1 MKIILKYFCCF
12 FLLVSFAAT
21 SFAQDSTII
30 TKMPKFKP
38 PVVKTYLGV
47 NQDGAQVT
55 VDEGNQLVGLPL
67 KVVDDKN
74 NIYPIESYQFLY
86 RQKSYILDDE
96 TGKKETT
103 FTLAAA
109 LSQAVF
115 DGGARKAGIDYA
127 KGGLDAAFAN
137 YRQTT
142 LTALQE
148 VEDSLSD
155 LDYLRQQQDAETD
168 AVASALRAYDL
179 SQTRYREGSSSQ
191 LEVLDAERSLL
202 SIRREA
208 LRVRAAQYQARI
220 ALIRAIGG
228 GW

>member
-12 FLLVSFAAT
+12 FLLVSFVAT

-30 TKMPKFKP
+30 TKMAKFKP

-96 TGKKETT
+96 TGKRETT
-103 FTLAAA
+103 FTLAADR
-109 LSQAVF
+109 F
-115 DGGARKAGIDYA
+115 DTTPLPKMWVDNIAGRLQPEEQLYFFDIVVKD
-127 KGGLDAAFAN
+127 KQGRRFFAPELKI
-137 YRQTT
+137 T
-142 LTALQE
+142 
-148 VEDSLSD
+148 
-155 LDYLRQQQDAETD
+155 
-168 AVASALRAYDL
+168 
-179 SQTRYREGSSSQ
+179 
-191 LEVLDAERSLL
+191 
-202 SIRREA
+202 IK
-208 LRVRAAQYQARI
+208 
-220 ALIRAIGG
+220 
-228 GW
+228 